1 MKTKLIYLVYDGLE
15 TSVFSSQVLAL
26 IRKLNSKNLD
36 IDLIIFNSIKKIW
49 CYHNLYRQ
57 EQHQIRKELKINVIL
72 LPRITRNLF
81 FINSIMFFFCLLKYI
96 IVGRPLV
103 IHARNTEGT
112 AVALF
117 TRYFTKQV
125 RIICDYRGV
134 GAEEYLY
141 RQSPHSKKRKNLI
154 INLVY
159 RHFKKTEGA
168 ALQKADY
175 IFCVS
180 DTLKKYTQE
189 QYHIKNTKISVIP
202 CCINPN
208 IFQFN
213 STLRKTMRKKLNLEN
228 KIVIVYNGTMK
239 KWQLPLKMIEI
250 FRIIKKQVK
259 SAVFLIITQEQKI
272 IKKYL
277 ISSGLQ
283 AKKDYLIFTVPPE
296 KIAGYLMSGDVGLLL
311 REDNLLNNV
320 AFPTK
325 FAEYLACGNLIL
337 TSPAVSDIKNLVIR
351 YQLGA
356 VIDNLDS
363 NHSISTSIRECLD
376 FLMAEKEAIKIR
388 LSRTSRDFLSWDKY
402 LPEIIKNYQL

>member
-1 MKTKLIYLVYDGLE
+1 MA
-15 TSVFSSQVLAL
+15 SFA
-26 IRKLNSKNLD
+26 
-36 IDLIIFNSIKKIW
+36 
-49 CYHNLYRQ
+49 
-57 EQHQIRKELKINVIL
+57 
-72 LPRITRNLF
+72 
-81 FINSIMFFFCLLKYI
+81 
-96 IVGRPLV
+96 
-103 IHARNTEGT
+103 
-112 AVALF
+112 
-117 TRYFTKQV
+117 
-125 RIICDYRGV
+125 
-134 GAEEYLY
+134 
-141 RQSPHSKKRKNLI
+141 
-154 INLVY
+154 
-159 RHFKKTEGA
+159 
-168 ALQKADY
+168 
-175 IFCVS
+175 
-180 DTLKKYTQE
+180 
-189 QYHIKNTKISVIP
+189 
-202 CCINPN
+202 
-208 IFQFN
+208 
-213 STLRKTMRKKLNLEN
+213 
-228 KIVIVYNGTMK
+228 
-239 KWQLPLKMIEI
+239 
-250 FRIIKKQVK
+250 VK

-363 NHSISTSIRECLD
+363 NHSMSTSIRECLD